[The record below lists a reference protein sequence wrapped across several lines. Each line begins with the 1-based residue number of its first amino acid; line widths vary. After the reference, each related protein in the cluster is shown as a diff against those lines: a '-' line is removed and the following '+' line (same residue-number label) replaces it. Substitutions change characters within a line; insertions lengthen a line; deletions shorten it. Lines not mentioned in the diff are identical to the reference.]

1 MILQALNSY
10 YARLEADPNAEV
22 VPPGFSRQKI
32 SFRINL
38 MPDGGLQSI
47 EPLGDPGGKGASAA
61 EWMTVPGQSKPSGQ
75 GINPCLLWDNAQ
87 YMLGYKPDDLKPERT
102 IQAFQAFRQ
111 RHLDLEQAIDDPG
124 FSAVCRFL
132 EHWKPED
139 AAGHDELTEI
149 SNGFGVFRIAGTA
162 GHVHETPKVRA
173 WWLEQLHGND
183 EPGQQMQCLVTGKTA
198 AIARTHEPKIK
209 GVWGAQS
216 SGALLVSYN
225 FKATES
231 YGKTQSFTGPVSE
244 DATFRYA
251 VALNKLLEVGSKQRV
266 QLGDA
271 TTVFWTEEPTP
282 VESLFGLIFESRQ
295 AEDEQLKA
303 RLGHALQSLVLGRY
317 PVEDLGDPD
326 VPFYVLGLSPNAA
339 RLSVRFWWQ
348 SSVRE
353 IAENVGR
360 HMRDL
365 AITRPPNAPEFLTT
379 FHLLRETA
387 REAKDIPPLISG
399 GLARSVL
406 MGTAYPLAFYNAL
419 LRRIRADREVSY
431 IRASAIKACLNR
443 NSRLRQYFAP
453 LTEELSM
460 SLESERPEP
469 AYQLGRLFA
478 VLEKVQEEALPGLND
493 TIKDRYFGAASATPA
508 SIFPRLIRLDQ
519 HHLGKLE
526 RGQRVFRE
534 KQLQEICGR
543 LGDFPAHLSLRDQGL
558 FAIGYYHQRQD
569 FFKKKSGSKTPEDST
584 ETTTTTET

>member
-1 MILQALNSY
+1 MILQALNQY
-10 YARLEADPNAEV
+10 YGRLEADPNAEV
-22 VPPGFSRQKI
+22 VLPGFSRQKI
-32 SFRINL
+32 SFRVNL
-38 MPDGGLQSI
+38 LPDGTLQSI
-47 EPLGDPGGKGASAA
+47 EPLGEPGGKGASF
-61 EWMTVPGQSKPSGQ
+61 EQMVVPGDSKPPGS
-75 GINPCLLWDNAQ
+75 GINPCLFWDNAQ
-87 YMLGYKPDDLKPERT
+87 YMLGYKPDDPKPERT
-102 IQAFQAFRQ
+102 LQAFDAFRQ
-111 RHLDLEQAIDDPG
+111 RHLDVEQAIDEPG

-132 EHWKPED
+132 ERWTPED
-139 AAGHDELTEI
+139 AAGHEELSQI

-162 GHVHETPKVRA
+162 RHVHEDPKVRA
-173 WWLEQLHGND
+173 WWLEQLHAAED
-183 EPGQQMQCLVTGKTA
+183 SDSQMQCLVTGEA
-198 AIARTHEPKIK
+198 APIARTHKPLIK

-251 VALNKLLEVGSKQRV
+251 VALNKLLEAESRQRV
-266 QLGDA
+266 QLGDS
-271 TTVFWTEEPTP
+271 TTVFWTAEPTP
-282 VESLFGLIFESRQ
+282 AEALFGLVFESKQ
-295 AEDEQLKA
+295 AEDEELKL
-303 RLGHALQSLVLGRY
+303 RVGHALKSLAMGRY
-317 PVEDLGDPD
+317 PAEDLGDPE
-326 VPFYVLGLSPNAA
+326 VPFYILGLSPNAA

-348 SSVRE
+348 SSVKE
-353 IAENVGR
+353 IAENVGQ

-387 REAKDIPPLISG
+387 REAKDIPPLLSG

-406 MGTAYPLAFYNAL
+406 MGSAYPLAFYNAL
-419 LRRIRADREVSY
+419 LRRIRADQEISY

-443 NSRLRQYFAP
+443 NSRLGLFAP
-453 LTEELSM
+453 LKEEIPM

-478 VLEKVQEEALPGLND
+478 VLEKIQEEALPSIND

-526 RGQRVFRE
+526 KGKRVFRE
-534 KQLQEICGR
+534 KQIQEICGR

-569 FFKKKSGSKTPEDST
+569 FFTKKSDRDSSENQS
-584 ETTTTTET
+584 ETITTETQE